1 MHKKILVLLT
11 GAIALSISA
20 VPVLASDPPTDD
32 GQYIWQDENGDYW
45 YRNGS
50 EDEYIGEGNYAPDP
64 DSGELM
70 EGNDAGWTEQ
80 DGYFEPH
87 YYYEDGS
94 VWLEDATGTTYI
106 GSRDKYYIDDY
117 GNLQEYSD
125 SETDS
130 SSGNSSEESSD
141 TSGNSSSQDS
151 DSSYPNSSSD
161 TNTEDSSESEKR
173 GELHMRVGFPADDTI
188 RESMPEKE
196 GYFEQRSVNGGKSTA
211 FVLKVPNSSLEDSS
225 LKGFLAEYYP
235 VKGEI
240 ITKKDLTFESYPAT
254 KYQYLTEVNEEE
266 KNVDALVCQTDDY
279 TFGLFVLTPSDTYD
293 KAAEKEATELI
304 KSIDFV
310 YAERVDMAMTDY
322 FQVLTP
328 ERWKY
333 LCHYETTETENGGYK
348 LTYYNEDVPV
358 LTLEARYYDGEDQPL
373 DSVWQGYLGRI
384 ETVDGKKYDLLSTI
398 SQYSKDASDEWK
410 EMYDTYL
417 DVINGIR
424 IMDGCSLTEGSHA

>member
-130 SSGNSSEESSD
+130 SSGDSSEESSD

-211 FVLKVPNSSLEDSS
+211 FVLKVPKFLSGGSSL
-225 LKGFLAEYYP
+225 
-235 VKGEI
+235 
-240 ITKKDLTFESYPAT
+240 
-254 KYQYLTEVNEEE
+254 
-266 KNVDALVCQTDDY
+266 
-279 TFGLFVLTPSDTYD
+279 
-293 KAAEKEATELI
+293 
-304 KSIDFV
+304 
-310 YAERVDMAMTDY
+310 RV
-322 FQVLTP
+322 F
-328 ERWKY
+328 
-333 LCHYETTETENGGYK
+333 
-348 LTYYNEDVPV
+348 
-358 LTLEARYYDGEDQPL
+358 
-373 DSVWQGYLGRI
+373 WQN
-384 ETVDGKKYDLLSTI
+384 TI
-398 SQYSKDASDEWK
+398 
-410 EMYDTYL
+410 
-417 DVINGIR
+417 R
-424 IMDGCSLTEGSHA
+424 

>member
-1 MHKKILVLLT
+1 MTTAIFRNIPILKLIPPPEILQKNPPIPVETPPRRIPILHTQIPLPIQTRKIPPNRKSAASFICGLDSLPMIRSENPCPKKKVI
-11 GAIALSISA
+11 
-20 VPVLASDPPTDD
+20 
-32 GQYIWQDENGDYW
+32 Y
-45 YRNGS
+45 
-50 EDEYIGEGNYAPDP
+50 
-64 DSGELM
+64 
-70 EGNDAGWTEQ
+70 
-80 DGYFEPH
+80 
-87 YYYEDGS
+87 
-94 VWLEDATGTTYI
+94 
-106 GSRDKYYIDDY
+106 
-117 GNLQEYSD
+117 
-125 SETDS
+125 
-130 SSGNSSEESSD
+130 
-141 TSGNSSSQDS
+141 
-151 DSSYPNSSSD
+151 
-161 TNTEDSSESEKR
+161 
-173 GELHMRVGFPADDTI
+173 
-188 RESMPEKE
+188 
-196 GYFEQRSVNGGKSTA
+196 EQRSVNGGKSTA

-279 TFGLFVLTPSDTYD
+279 TFGLFVLTPSDTYN

>member
-1 MHKKILVLLT
+1 MHKKISVLLT

-130 SSGNSSEESSD
+130 SSGDSSEESSD

-151 DSSYPNSSSD
+151 DSSYQIPLPIQTRKIPPNRKSAASFICGLDSMPMIRSENPCPKKKVISSS
-161 TNTEDSSESEKR
+161 
-173 GELHMRVGFPADDTI
+173 
-188 RESMPEKE
+188 
-196 GYFEQRSVNGGKSTA
+196 
-211 FVLKVPNSSLEDSS
+211 VP
-225 LKGFLAEYYP
+225 
-235 VKGEI
+235 
-240 ITKKDLTFESYPAT
+240 
-254 KYQYLTEVNEEE
+254 
-266 KNVDALVCQTDDY
+266 
-279 TFGLFVLTPSDTYD
+279 
-293 KAAEKEATELI
+293 
-304 KSIDFV
+304 
-310 YAERVDMAMTDY
+310 
-322 FQVLTP
+322 
-328 ERWKY
+328 
-333 LCHYETTETENGGYK
+333 
-348 LTYYNEDVPV
+348 
-358 LTLEARYYDGEDQPL
+358 
-373 DSVWQGYLGRI
+373 
-384 ETVDGKKYDLLSTI
+384 
-398 SQYSKDASDEWK
+398 
-410 EMYDTYL
+410 
-417 DVINGIR
+417 
-424 IMDGCSLTEGSHA
+424 

>member
-1 MHKKILVLLT
+1 MHKKILFLLT
-11 GAIALSISA
+11 GLIALSISA

-117 GNLQEYSD
+117 VNLQEYSD
-125 SETDS
+125 SEADS
-130 SSGNSSEESSD
+130 SSGDSPEE
-141 TSGNSSSQDS
+141 
-151 DSSYPNSSSD
+151 
-161 TNTEDSSESEKR
+161 SSESEKR
-173 GELHMRVGFPADDTI
+173 GELHMRVGFPADTTI
-188 RESMPEKE
+188 RESMPEKG
-196 GYFEQRSVNGGKSTA
+196 GYFEQRSVNEGKSTA
-211 FVLKVPNSSLEDSS
+211 FVLKVANSSLEDSS

-240 ITKKDLTFESYPAT
+240 ITKEDLTFESYPAT
-254 KYQYLTEVNEEE
+254 KYQYLTAVNEEE

-279 TFGLFVLTPSDTYD
+279 TFGLFILTPSDTYD
-293 KAAEKEATELI
+293 KAAEKEAAELI

-310 YAERVDMAMTDY
+310 YAEYVDMAMTDY

-333 LCHYETTETENGGYK
+333 LCRYETTETENGGYK

-358 LTLEARYYDGEDQPL
+358 LTLEARYYDGKDQPL

-384 ETVDGKKYDLLSTI
+384 KTVDGKKYDLLSTI
-398 SQYSKDASDEWK
+398 SQYSEDASDEWK

-417 DVINGIR
+417 DTINGIR
-424 IMDGCSLTEGSHA
+424 IMDGCSLTEGSHT

>member
-130 SSGNSSEESSD
+130 SSGDYSEESSD

-196 GYFEQRSVNGGKSTA
+196 GYFEQRSVNDGKSTA

-254 KYQYLTEVNEEE
+254 KYQYLTAVNEEE

-293 KAAEKEATELI
+293 KA
-304 KSIDFV
+304 
-310 YAERVDMAMTDY
+310 
-322 FQVLTP
+322 
-328 ERWKY
+328 
-333 LCHYETTETENGGYK
+333 TENGGYK

-398 SQYSKDASDEWK
+398 SQYSEDASDEWK

-417 DVINGIR
+417 DTINGIR
-424 IMDGCSLTEGSHA
+424 MMDGCSLTEGSHA

>member
-1 MHKKILVLLT
+1 MHKKISVLLT

-106 GSRDKYYIDDY
+106 GSRDDYYIDDY

-125 SETDS
+125 SEDNS
-130 SSGNSSEESSD
+130 SSN
-141 TSGNSSSQDS
+141 TTGNSSSQTS
-151 DSSYPNSSSD
+151 DSSYPGSSSNTD
-161 TNTEDSSESEKR
+161 TEESSESEKR
-173 GELHMRVGFPADDTI
+173 GELHMRVGFHDSDTVI
-188 RESMPEKE
+188 ESMPEKE
-196 GYFEQRSVNGGKSTA
+196 NYFERRYVNDEKSTA
-211 FVLKVPNSSLEDSS
+211 AVLKVANSSLEDSS
-225 LKGFLAEYYP
+225 ANDFLAEYYP

-240 ITKKDLTFESYPAT
+240 TTKKDLTFESYPAT
-254 KYQYLTEVNEEE
+254 KYQYVTSVNEED

-279 TFGLFVLTPSDTYD
+279 TFGLFILTPSDTYD
-293 KAAEKEATELI
+293 KAAEKAAAELI
-304 KSIDFV
+304 KSVNFI
-310 YAERVDMAMTDY
+310 YAERIDMAMTDH

-358 LTLEARYYDGEDQPL
+358 LTLEARYYDGKDQPL

-398 SQYSKDASDEWK
+398 SQYSEDASDEWK

-417 DVINGIR
+417 DTINGIR
-424 IMDGCSLTEGSHA
+424 MMDGCSLTEGSHT

>member
-1 MHKKILVLLT
+1 
-11 GAIALSISA
+11 
-20 VPVLASDPPTDD
+20 
-32 GQYIWQDENGDYW
+32 
-45 YRNGS
+45 
-50 EDEYIGEGNYAPDP
+50 
-64 DSGELM
+64 M

-117 GNLQEYSD
+117 GNLQEYSE
-125 SETDS
+125 SEAAS
-130 SSGNSSEESSD
+130 SSGDSSEEYSK
-141 TSGNSSSQDS
+141 
-151 DSSYPNSSSD
+151 
-161 TNTEDSSESEKR
+161 SEKR
-173 GELHMRVGFPADDTI
+173 GELHMRVGFTADDTI

-196 GYFEQRSVNGGKSTA
+196 GYFEQRSVNEGKSTA
-211 FVLKVPNSSLEDSS
+211 FALKVANSSLENSS

-240 ITKKDLTFESYPAT
+240 ITQKDLTFESYPAT
-254 KYQYLTEVNEEE
+254 KYQYLTAVNEEE

-279 TFGLFVLTPSDTYD
+279 TFGLFILTPSDTYD

-398 SQYSKDASDEWK
+398 SQYSEDASDEWK

-424 IMDGCSLTEGSHA
+424 MMEGCSLTEGSHT

>member
-1 MHKKILVLLT
+1 MHKKISVLLT

-130 SSGNSSEESSD
+130 SPPEILQKNPPIPVE
-141 TSGNSSSQDS
+141 TPSSQDS

-173 GELHMRVGFPADDTI
+173 GELHMRVGFPADDTPI

-196 GYFEQRSVNGGKSTA
+196 GYFEQRSVKWRKKHCLCFKSTE
-211 FVLKVPNSSLEDSS
+211 FLSG
-225 LKGFLAEYYP
+225 GF
-235 VKGEI
+235 
-240 ITKKDLTFESYPAT
+240 F
-254 KYQYLTEVNEEE
+254 
-266 KNVDALVCQTDDY
+266 
-279 TFGLFVLTPSDTYD
+279 
-293 KAAEKEATELI
+293 
-304 KSIDFV
+304 
-310 YAERVDMAMTDY
+310 
-322 FQVLTP
+322 P
-328 ERWKY
+328 E
-333 LCHYETTETENGGYK
+333 GF
-348 LTYYNEDVPV
+348 
-358 LTLEARYYDGEDQPL
+358 
-373 DSVWQGYLGRI
+373 SGRI
-384 ETVDGKKYDLLSTI
+384 LSGK
-398 SQYSKDASDEWK
+398 
-410 EMYDTYL
+410 
-417 DVINGIR
+417 G
-424 IMDGCSLTEGSHA
+424 